1 MAVNPAA
8 ATLEAHLAQA
18 SPEHQVVLLV
28 LVLVA
33 AHELDKSFGGL
44 MQAALV
50 AKATDHLSVERFR
63 SMEAGAV
70 VVAGLQALVL
80 IRPEI
85 MALVVLV

>member
-1 MAVNPAA
+1 MAV
-8 ATLEAHLAQA
+8 TLEAHLAQA
-18 SPEHQVVLLV
+18 SPERQVTLVV

-33 AHELDKSFGGL
+33 AHELAKSFGGL

-50 AKATDHLSVERFR
+50 VKATDHLSVERSG
-63 SMEAGAV
+63 SMEAVAV
-70 VVAGLQALVL
+70 VVVGLRALVL

>member
-1 MAVNPAA
+1 
-8 ATLEAHLAQA
+8 
-18 SPEHQVVLLV
+18 
-28 LVLVA
+28 
-33 AHELDKSFGGL
+33 